1 MRAVGSYGATWSW
14 VAVLAEDEEARI
26 GFFHLILWMAG
37 GLEVG
42 NFYPSV
48 IFLVLFYR
56 RLPHS

>member
-1 MRAVGSYGATWSW
+1 MAYV
-14 VAVLAEDEEARI
+14 AEDEEARI
-26 GFFHLILWMAG
+26 GFFHLILWMSG

-42 NFYPSV
+42 HFHPSV

>member
-1 MRAVGSYGATWSW
+1 MAYV
-14 VAVLAEDEEARI
+14 AEDEEARI